1 MVRFR
6 GRVAKSSSTPGA
18 FDGGVDEELWRKL
31 SRALLAAQRG
41 DPSTYVTAVNE
52 LTGGLELDRL
62 RLLSLYVAHLL
73 EYRIRVVLGR
83 RPVETDVVALSNR
96 VRFEFHQ
103 FIPESAGLL
112 EETVRTGS
120 RLPNTDGSA
129 LKGGEFQVRAMIVLA
144 LLIDDPSVDLID
156 MRAALGRYCALHQES
171 IRRVCQK
178 GSPSEML

>member
-1 MVRFR
+1 LTAAWTTNF
-6 GRVAKSSSTPGA
+6 GA
-18 FDGGVDEELWRKL
+18 GF
-31 SRALLAAQRG
+31 QRG
-41 DPSTYVTAVNE
+41 DLSTYATAFDE

-83 RPVETDVVALSNR
+83 RPVETDVVELSNR
-96 VRFEFHQ
+96 VRFKFHQ
-103 FIPESAGLL
+103 FFSESVGLL

-156 MRAALGRYCALHQES
+156 MRAALGRYCALHQEA
-171 IRRVCQK
+171 IRRVCQM
-178 GSPSEML
+178 GSHP